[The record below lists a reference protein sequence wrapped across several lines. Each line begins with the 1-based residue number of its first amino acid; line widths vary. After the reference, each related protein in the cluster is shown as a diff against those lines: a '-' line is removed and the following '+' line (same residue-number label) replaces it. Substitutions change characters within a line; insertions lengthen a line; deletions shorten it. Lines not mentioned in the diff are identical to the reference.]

1 MFQELWLQ
9 IENADD
15 KKLPRV
21 ISAVAAQYDEM
32 MLECPVIPDEG
43 FEFLLQIF
51 SCQRV
56 LKAKGIEH
64 FLLEINVD
72 FVKYNLVQRTQL
84 LEKLIEVCGT
94 VSDELGR
101 HSIGDFIARA
111 YPTELAFQT
120 FVALSERGASE
131 RAVAFS
137 GLDVLRM
144 RANKGGNPNK
154 QVEEKWREM
163 LGNSRL

>member
-21 ISAVAAQYDEM
+21 ISAVAEQYDEM
-32 MLECPVIPDEG
+32 MLEYRVIPEEG
-43 FEFLLQIF
+43 FDFLLQIF
-51 SCQRV
+51 SCPRV
-56 LKAKGIEH
+56 LRTKGIEH

-72 FVKYNLVQRTQL
+72 FVKYSPMQRAKL

-111 YPTELAFQT
+111 YPEELAFQT
-120 FVALSERGASE
+120 FVALSEKGVFE
-131 RAVAFS
+131 RHVAFA

-154 QVEEKWREM
+154 RVEEKWREM
-163 LGNSRL
+163 LGNSGA

>member
-1 MFQELWLQ
+1 MFQGLWLQ

-21 ISAVAAQYDEM
+21 ISAVAEQYDEM
-32 MLECPVIPDEG
+32 MLEYPVIPDEG
-43 FEFLLQIF
+43 VEFLLQIF
-51 SCQRV
+51 SCPRV

-72 FVKYNLVQRTQL
+72 FVKYSPMQRTKL

-111 YPTELAFQT
+111 YPEELAFHT
-120 FVALSERGASE
+120 LVALSERGMFE
-131 RAVAFS
+131 RHVAFS

-144 RANKGGNPNK
+144 RAQKGGNPNK
-154 QVEEKWREM
+154 RVEEKWREM
-163 LGNSRL
+163 LGNSGA